1 MGTKPKAGYRSR
13 VVTSGRHVRLRAAI
27 MAGAFARAIYRV
39 SRRRGDGVHARGLAM
54 MTVDPHAIERLS
66 RGRSSALVTG
76 TNGKT
81 TTTYLLAAAL
91 GDHVAHNYTGA
102 NMATGIVTAYAESDA
117 PLAAIEV
124 DELHFPS
131 IARMITPRVIVLLNL
146 SRDQL
151 SRSHEVAR
159 VVTLWSEALAS
170 DGATIV
176 ANCADP
182 NVVAATPPE
191 RAVWFDPGT
200 RWTDDAHVCPR
211 CAGLIDWTVDSWS
224 CGCGFTMPRPTYRR
238 DGVVLTGPAGDQHDL
253 QLRLPG
259 EFNGGNAVAA
269 IAAASV
275 MGIDID
281 TALGRMGSLDSAFG
295 RYMSYDVGGR
305 PARLVLAKNPVGM
318 RAALELTG
326 NAQVIVGIGA
336 EGVDGRDTSWLYD
349 APFDMLAGRLV
360 GAVGRRRHD
369 LALRLEI
376 AGAHPLV
383 GEDIHDVARQLPAG
397 ELYLI
402 GNYSNFVLWRRERAW
417 QA

>member
-1 MGTKPKAGYRSR
+1 
-13 VVTSGRHVRLRAAI
+13 
-27 MAGAFARAIYRV
+27 MA
-39 SRRRGDGVHARGLAM
+39 
-54 MTVDPHAIERLS
+54 VDPQAIARLA

-81 TTTYLLAAAL
+81 TTTYLLAKAL
-91 GDHVAHNYTGA
+91 GDEVAHNYTGA
-102 NMATGIVTAYAESDA
+102 NMATGIVTAYADTEASV
-117 PLAAIEV
+117 AAIEV
-124 DELHFPS
+124 DELHFGT
-131 IARMITPRVIVLLNL
+131 IASMISPRVVVLLNL

-159 VVTLWSEALAS
+159 VVSLWSDALAS
-170 DGATIV
+170 DTATIV

-200 RWTDDAHVCPR
+200 RWAEDAQVCPR
-211 CAGLIDWTVDSWS
+211 CGGLIEWTVDNW
-224 CGCGFTMPRPTYRR
+224 CCACGFAMPTPAYRR
-238 DGVVLTGPAGDQHDL
+238 DGTMLVGPAGDRHDL
-253 QLRLPG
+253 RLRIPG
-259 EFNGGNAVAA
+259 EFNRGNAVAA
-269 IAAASV
+269 VAAANA
-275 MGIDID
+275 MGVD
-281 TALGRMGSLDSAFG
+281 TDAALDRMAALDSAFG

-318 RAALELTG
+318 RAALELIG
-326 NAQVIVGIGA
+326 PANVIVGIGA

-349 APFDMLAGRLV
+349 APFEMLAGRQV

-383 GEDIHDVARQLPAG
+383 GEDIHDVARRLPPG

-402 GNYSNFVLWRRERAW
+402 GNYSNFVLWRRGRTWPA
-417 QA
+417 